1 MRLILTLSAAALLFT
16 CGTRPICDASNCSS
30 GCCDLSGICFSPS
43 IDSCGIG
50 GAACSTCGLG
60 ESCSAGVCRV
70 GAGVDAGAGGG
81 ASETGGGT
89 ANTGGGSAVGG
100 GGTAT
105 TGGGS
110 AVVGGGTATTGGG
123 SAVVGGGTAITGGG
137 SAVVGGGTAITGGG
151 SAGGGGGSAST
162 GGGSPAVG
170 GGTASTGGG
179 GATGGGSAVG
189 GGTATG
195 GGTGLDAGCAIPQG
209 GLRVSFP
216 YEYQPLTVLVQVAGT
231 CVAPGGGYKSASV
244 TQVFTDSNPSAPV
257 VGTSSIDFAI
267 GQRPL
272 STGEQFAISTATG
285 IPLAQVPVG
294 TKLREAPMTPVLL
307 VPTPPTGIS
316 VSASFGSG
324 RTGLIRFSGSPSSLT
339 SYVNGTLVLG
349 VTATVAMEPELASV
363 NPVAFDVSFSL
374 RTSAP
379 PYVSPVS
386 IALQP

>member
-60 ESCSAGVCRV
+60 ETCSAGVCRV

-81 ASETGGGT
+81 TSET
-89 ANTGGGSAVGG
+89 G

-123 SAVVGGGTAITGGG
+123 SAVVGGGTAATGGG
-137 SAVVGGGTAITGGG
+137 SAVAGGGTATTGGG
-151 SAGGGGGSAST
+151 SAAVGGGTTST
-162 GGGSPAVG
+162 GGGSPALG

-179 GATGGGSAVG
+179 GVTGGGSAVG

-195 GGTGLDAGCAIPQG
+195 GGGTGLDAGCAIPLAP
-209 GLRVSFP
+209 LRVSFP
-216 YEYQPLTVLVQVAGT
+216 YEYQPLTVLVQVGGT

-244 TQVFTDSNPSAPV
+244 TQVFTDSNPAAPV
-257 VGTSSIDFAI
+257 VGTSSIDFVV

-285 IPLAQVPVG
+285 IPLAAVPVG
-294 TKLREAPMTPVLL
+294 SKLRELPMTPVLL
-307 VPTPPTGIS
+307 VPTPPSGIS
-316 VSASFGSG
+316 ASASFGSG
-324 RTGLIRFSGSPSSLT
+324 RTGLIRFSGSPSALT

-349 VTATVAMEPELASV
+349 VTATVGMESELLSV
-363 NPVAFDVSFSL
+363 NPVTYDVSFFL
-374 RTSAP
+374 KTGAP